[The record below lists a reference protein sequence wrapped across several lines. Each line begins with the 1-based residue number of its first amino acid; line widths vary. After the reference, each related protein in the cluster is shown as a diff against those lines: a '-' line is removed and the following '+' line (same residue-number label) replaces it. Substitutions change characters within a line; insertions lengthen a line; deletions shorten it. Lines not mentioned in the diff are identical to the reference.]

1 MKIFLDTSSLFKLYH
16 KESDTDIIE
25 RVFTD
30 YNITTIYLSE
40 IAKIEFAS
48 TIWKKVR
55 IKELTESQAKAILNL
70 FEQDF
75 GKYTFIPSDA
85 IINEQARNLITKYGK
100 QGLRTLDSIQL
111 ATSVSLAG
119 NASLFITTDKLL
131 ATFFKL
137 ELLPT

>member
-25 RVFTD
+25 RVFAD
-30 YNITTIYLSE
+30 HNITTIYLSE

-55 IKELTESQAKAILNL
+55 VKELTESQAKAILDL

-111 ATSVSLAG
+111 STSVFLSGKA
-119 NASLFITTDKLL
+119 NLFITTDKLL